1 MLEVD
6 NLDTDLGAYFTLFFI
21 MAMVGNLL
29 ENRVDQWFLLSMVI
43 RVYWIDGQIF
53 VIFVRIL
60 EILLIQLMARCF
72 YNLLGKKHQFDPKLN
87 NCQKQNFRIKPSVH
101 KYKSQCP
108 YKKKM
113 VKDNDY
119 FL

>member
-43 RVYWIDGQIF
+43 RVY
-53 VIFVRIL
+53 
-60 EILLIQLMARCF
+60 
-72 YNLLGKKHQFDPKLN
+72 
-87 NCQKQNFRIKPSVH
+87 
-101 KYKSQCP
+101 
-108 YKKKM
+108 
-113 VKDNDY
+113 
-119 FL
+119 